1 MLNLHKIL
9 VFHIF
14 QSDGE
19 LLEALCDR
27 GIVPSVFEAILFG
40 GSISLIGFF
49 LDFKDKLSTVN
60 KRELED
66 MVY

>member
-1 MLNLHKIL
+1 MTGNFLKHYVI
-9 VFHIF
+9 
-14 QSDGE
+14 
-19 LLEALCDR
+19 